1 MVDSVIIIVGI
12 VCVAVIAT
20 SIICH
25 RSRCRRVTLGSS
37 GLVVER
43 DTSQE
48 HDMNLSDLRGIVPG
62 SSIIAQH
69 V

>member
-12 VCVAVIAT
+12 VCVAVVAT
-20 SIICH
+20 AIVCH
-25 RSRCRRVTLGSS
+25 RSRCRRVTLGGG

-62 SSIIAQH
+62 SNIIAHH